1 MEPKPKIDKA
11 EIVKEKAKT
20 KDKIIQK

>member
-1 MEPKPKIDKA
+1 MAEPKIDKA